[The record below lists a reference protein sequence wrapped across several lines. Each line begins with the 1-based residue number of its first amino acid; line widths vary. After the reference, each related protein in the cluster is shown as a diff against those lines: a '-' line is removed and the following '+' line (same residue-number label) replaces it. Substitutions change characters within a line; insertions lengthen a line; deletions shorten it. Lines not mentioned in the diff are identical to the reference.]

1 MLHPTFSFRP
11 PFTLVPGYLWE
22 VKMLGYWIYAV
33 LVLPDTI
40 SCLQNAILIYIPI
53 GTTQDCPLN
62 SFTNSWH
69 YGTLVFFLAP
79 IWWKKYFT
87 IVLLFISPIILKFGQ
102 LFTFINQLFFYLFIT
117 HPFNNQRPVSTCW
130 AEFHRIHL
138 FFLSLKKK
146 RNISYCPYF
155 GMSGFH
161 DSSKVTWGSS
171 LEAMSSCNAL
181 RYNLS
186 FQAKFNKTKVNNH
199 LPLYTDSCSLLTYLS
214 FSFTLDE

>member
-79 IWWKKYFT
+79 IWWQKYFT

-146 RNISYCPYF
+146 KGTFPIARILACLDSMTLQRLPGAHLWKPWVLAMPLDIISHSRPN
-155 GMSGFH
+155 STRL
-161 DSSKVTWGSS
+161 K
-171 LEAMSSCNAL
+171 
-181 RYNLS
+181 
-186 FQAKFNKTKVNNH
+186 
-199 LPLYTDSCSLLTYLS
+199 
-214 FSFTLDE
+214 